1 MRLSSEQVKGRIK
14 NLAKNTS
21 ADPRTL
27 MTAYMMERFLERV
40 ASSEYKDN
48 FVIKGGVLVTSMVGV
63 SLRSTMDIDTSIT
76 GYTLSKDEVRKV
88 VTDVTTIDMGDD
100 VTFEIKDIS
109 EIMDAMEY
117 PGIRVSMNSYMG
129 KLVTPIKID
138 ISTGDVITPRAIEY
152 HYKLLLEDR
161 TISLWSYNLE
171 TIFAE
176 KLQTILARGVLNTRM
191 RDFYDVYM
199 LGSLY
204 KEKIN
209 ADVLEKAF
217 DLTCKKRET
226 SILKV
231 QGGSVIDNVAISE
244 ELRNLWKSYQKK
256 YRYAKEIGYDDVILA
271 VREILAMAVER
282 SN

>member
-1 MRLSSEQVKGRIK
+1 MKLSPEQVKGRIK

-27 MTAYMMERFLERV
+27 MTSYMMERFLERV

-63 SLRSTMDIDTSIT
+63 SLRSTMDIDTSVT

-88 VTDVTTIDMGDD
+88 ITDITAIDMGDD
-100 VTFEIKDIS
+100 VTFEIKGIS

-117 PGIRVSMNSYMG
+117 PGIRVSMHSYMG

-171 TIFAE
+171 TILAE
-176 KLQTILARGVLNTRM
+176 KLQTILARGILNTRM

-199 LGSLY
+199 LLSLY
-204 KEKIN
+204 KGKI
-209 ADVLEKAF
+209 DSDTLEKAF
-217 DLTCKKRET
+217 ESTCKKRKT
-226 SILKV
+226 DILKV
-231 QGGSVIDNVAISE
+231 QGESILDNIATSE
-244 ELRNLWKSYQKK
+244 ELRNLWKAYQKK
-256 YRYAKEIGYDDVILA
+256 YSYARDISYDDVILA
-271 VREILAMAVER
+271 VSEIFTMAVE
-282 SN
+282 